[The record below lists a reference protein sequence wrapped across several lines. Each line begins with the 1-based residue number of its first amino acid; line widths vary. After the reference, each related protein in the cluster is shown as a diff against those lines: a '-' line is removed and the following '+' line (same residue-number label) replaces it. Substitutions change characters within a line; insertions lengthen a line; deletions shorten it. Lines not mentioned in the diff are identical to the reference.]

1 MATLKKKLPA
11 TPGIQ
16 SVRSKSKLAISG
28 ESSPESEEE
37 EIPERVKTDQSD
49 LPTEYWQIQKLIK
62 YIRVRFYFIFKDHKL
77 NLNFHNHRVAI
88 KQPQSYLYVLCVTLI

>member
-28 ESSPESEEE
+28 ESSPEYQ
-37 EIPERVKTDQSD
+37 PRVKS
-49 LPTEYWQIQKLIK
+49 K
-62 YIRVRFYFIFKDHKL
+62 R
-77 NLNFHNHRVAI
+77 
-88 KQPQSYLYVLCVTLI
+88 